1 MLRISESRY
10 MSGIYLCALLK
21 TFFNAHI
28 RVISLKGIDMF
39 ANEFEMIEL
48 SDTSI
53 ENVSGGGC
61 WQLLWGAFTYHA
73 AKCRH

>member
-1 MLRISESRY
+1 
-10 MSGIYLCALLK
+10 
-21 TFFNAHI
+21 
-28 RVISLKGIDMF
+28 MF